1 MTPHIFHRSGCKKKI
16 ITVKMYNDPGSV
28 QEAVEDFFQ
37 KNGLAGRG
45 ADRTTTHRC
54 LYPPQIPGA
63 KKLRR

>member
-1 MTPHIFHRSGCKKKI
+1 
-16 ITVKMYNDPGSV
+16 MYNDPGSV